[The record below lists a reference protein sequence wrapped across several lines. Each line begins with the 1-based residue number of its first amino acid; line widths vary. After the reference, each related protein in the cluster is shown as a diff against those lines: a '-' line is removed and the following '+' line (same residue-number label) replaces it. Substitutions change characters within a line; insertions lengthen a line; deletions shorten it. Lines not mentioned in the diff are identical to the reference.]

1 MQKNHSV
8 IYELQLWNFN
18 HGHCTVLHSP
28 EQEGFGQVWL
38 HLCVLLVVQL
48 PPTDIHVRLIGDSN
62 LAIAVDVRVCACLVF
77 LWWTGNLSRVC
88 LSTHSKS
95 AGIGR
100 SPCTILSLI
109 SVKKMDGWMTFL
121 NLNQTQDNTSFS
133 ITMLHNPT
141 TQSSGKMNLHHPLQ
155 LTYILTYSKIT
166 AFPSLERLN
175 KKNILN
181 IIWQHLYSHK
191 LIHKAN

>member
-8 IYELQLWNFN
+8 IYELQVPMVEFPPWALCSTTLTRTRRFWP
-18 HGHCTVLHSP
+18 GLVTSVCSPCT
-28 EQEGFGQVWL
+28 
-38 HLCVLLVVQL
+38 CVSFLLVVQF

-88 LSTHSKS
+88 LSTYSKS
-95 AGIGR
+95 AGIGC

-121 NLNQTQDNTSFS
+121 NLNQTQDNTSHS

-155 LTYILTYSKIT
+155 LTYIQQNHSFS
-166 AFPSLERLN
+166 FPW
-175 KKNILN
+175 KTKQKQI
-181 IIWQHLYSHK
+181 Y
-191 LIHKAN
+191 

>member
-1 MQKNHSV
+1 MEFQPWALYSTT
-8 IYELQLWNFN
+8 LTRTRRFWP
-18 HGHCTVLHSP
+18 GR
-28 EQEGFGQVWL
+28 L

-121 NLNQTQDNTSFS
+121 NLNQTQDNISFS